1 MFADFS
7 LKTLP
12 FITPTTFYLK
22 DKKKKENNN
31 YKDIDLYLQLNR
43 IVLAQPRKKQKSP
56 TKILLLWQVK
66 LENAFNLLLS
76 RGIVCFQNKFFLQR
90 WPSVWKNRKFCF
102 YLKCYTLF
110 RRNMAGFSSCS
121 TQGNFLYTKQ
131 YYHSVRHYCGKENLA
146 G

>member
-76 RGIVCFQNKFFLQR
+76 KQIFSRTLTICLEKPEILLLSQMLHFIPEKYGGFFL
-90 WPSVWKNRKFCF
+90 
-102 YLKCYTLF
+102 LF
-110 RRNMAGFSSCS
+110 NTR
-121 TQGNFLYTKQ
+121 
-131 YYHSVRHYCGKENLA
+131 
-146 G
+146 

>member
-56 TKILLLWQVK
+56 TKILLLWQVIAFPRNCLLSK
-66 LENAFNLLLS
+66 QIFSRTLTICLEKPEILLLS
-76 RGIVCFQNKFFLQR
+76 QMLHFIPEKYGGFFL
-90 WPSVWKNRKFCF
+90 
-102 YLKCYTLF
+102 LF
-110 RRNMAGFSSCS
+110 NTR
-121 TQGNFLYTKQ
+121 
-131 YYHSVRHYCGKENLA
+131 
-146 G
+146 

>member
-7 LKTLP
+7 LKTFP
-12 FITPTTFYLK
+12 FIIPTTFYLK

-76 RGIVCFQNKFFLQR
+76 RGIVCFQNKFFLER
-90 WPSVWKNRKFCF
+90 WPSGWKNRKFCF
-102 YLKCYTLF
+102 LSQMIHFTPEKY
-110 RRNMAGFSSCS
+110 AGF
-121 TQGNFLYTKQ
+121 FLLFNAK
-131 YYHSVRHYCGKENLA
+131 
-146 G
+146 

>member
-76 RGIVCFQNKFFLQR
+76 RGIVCFQTNFF
-90 WPSVWKNRKFCF
+90 
-102 YLKCYTLF
+102 
-110 RRNMAGFSSCS
+110 
-121 TQGNFLYTKQ
+121 
-131 YYHSVRHYCGKENLA
+131 
-146 G
+146 